1 MSWVRNGPRVAVNHP
16 DWSAAAVVKPRSK
29 AGRRM
34 TSPATFEPPRK
45 RLMPT
50 KTTPSWAVPRRSP
63 WVAGLLSLLAP
74 CTGHLYVGRPGR
86 CLLLFVALLAIQFMV
101 LAIAFRLPASFA
113 AVVTFAVAALVVW
126 AAYCLFVLVDAM
138 RLARRYRGRRSTS
151 RWYVCGPAMVAVW
164 LSFVAMGT
172 LAAAVKPNLPWQ
184 MFDMPSTSMEPT
196 LRKGEWILAD
206 TSYFK
211 QYAPSRGDV
220 VVYHLPHDPSTKYIK
235 RVVALA
241 GDRIAFRDGRMLVN
255 GAAVVEFYVKPGD
268 PKAFLNTTAEFVVP
282 AEHLFVAG
290 DNRAN
295 STDSR
300 MWSQHGPVPI
310 ENVVGRATGIF
321 MTDAPD
327 RMGNWVGSPQT

>member
-1 MSWVRNGPRVAVNHP
+1 
-16 DWSAAAVVKPRSK
+16 
-29 AGRRM
+29 
-34 TSPATFEPPRK
+34 
-45 RLMPT
+45 MPT
-50 KTTPSWAVPRRSP
+50 KTTPSWAIPRRSP

-86 CLLLFVALLAIQFMV
+86 SLLLFVALLAIQLMV
-101 LAIAFRLPASFA
+101 LAIAFRLPPSFA
-113 AVVTFAVAALVVW
+113 AIVTFAVAALVVW
-126 AAYCLFVLVDAM
+126 AGYCLFVLVDAM
-138 RLARRYRGRRSTS
+138 RRARRYRGRRATS
-151 RWYVCGPAMVAVW
+151 RWFVCGPAIVAVW
-164 LSFVAMGT
+164 LGLVAMGT
-172 LAAAVKPNLPWQ
+172 LAAAVKPHLPWQ

-255 GAAVVEFYVKPGD
+255 GATVVEPYVKPGD
-268 PKAFLNTTAEFVVP
+268 TKAFLNTTAEFVVP
-282 AEHLFVAG
+282 ADHLFVAG

-310 ENVVGRATGIF
+310 ENVVGRATDIF
-321 MTDAPD
+321 LTDAPD
-327 RMGNWVGSPQT
+327 RMGYWVGSPPT